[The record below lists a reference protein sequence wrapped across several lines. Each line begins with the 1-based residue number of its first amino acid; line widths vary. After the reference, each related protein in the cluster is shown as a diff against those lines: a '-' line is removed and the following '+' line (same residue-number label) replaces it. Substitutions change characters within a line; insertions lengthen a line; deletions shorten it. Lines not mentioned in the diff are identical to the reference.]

1 MAKRY
6 YETHR
11 HYESVVVFKP
21 TLSDEEL
28 KGRLED
34 IGVFIDKNGGK
45 VLSVE
50 EWGIRQLAYP
60 VKGFSHGRYVVFRI
74 SSDNSQLTNELDF
87 QYKISED
94 IIRWLNFKQE
104 SKDVK

>member
-6 YETHR
+6 YETQR

-21 TLSDEEL
+21 TLSDEEVKL
-28 KGRLED
+28 RLED
-34 IGVFIDKNGGK
+34 IGNFIDKNGGK

-60 VKGFSHGRYVVFRI
+60 IKGFSHGRYVVFHI

-87 QYKISED
+87 QYKINED
-94 IIRWLNFKQE
+94 IIRWLNFKQ
-104 SKDVK
+104 DVE